1 MAVKKTK
8 TSKNP
13 GASAKK
19 TTVRKKGPAAKKPPV
34 KQKAARP
41 AKSSAK
47 RKPGTAKKTVSVKAT
62 PGKKITPTRKK
73 VEKMPEKK
81 RDRLLDVKKALLTR
95 REAIV
100 KEAKAEIAKYMSG
113 ENRQLVDTALD
124 EGDWA
129 VVDISEDISLMRLG
143 AHRKALLDIDE
154 VLRKIREGSYGI
166 CEECGE
172 EISEKRLKVIPTAAL
187 CIDCQ
192 GTKEQLE
199 AVERQEEV

>member
-19 TTVRKKGPAAKKPPV
+19 TTVGKKGPAAKKPSV
-34 KQKAARP
+34 KQKAATP
-41 AKSSAK
+41 AKSSLK
-47 RKPGTAKKTVSVKAT
+47 RKPGTAKKTVSART
-62 PGKKITPTRKK
+62 APGKKITLTKKK
-73 VEKMPEKK
+73 VKKMPEKK
-81 RDRLLDVKKALLTR
+81 RDRLLEVKKALLTR

-100 KEAKAEIAKYMSG
+100 KEAKEEIAKYMSG

-172 EISEKRLKVIPTAAL
+172 AISEKRLKVIPTASL
-187 CIDCQ
+187 CINCQ

>member
-19 TTVRKKGPAAKKPPV
+19 TTVRKKGPAAKKPSV
-34 KQKAARP
+34 KQKAATP
-41 AKSSAK
+41 AKSSLK
-47 RKPGTAKKTVSVKAT
+47 RKPGTAKKTVSART
-62 PGKKITPTRKK
+62 APGKKITLTKKK
-73 VEKMPEKK
+73 VKKMPEKK
-81 RDRLLDVKKALLTR
+81 RDRLLEVKKALLTR

-100 KEAKAEIAKYMSG
+100 KEAKEEIAKYMSG

-166 CEECGE
+166 CEECGARDSLYRVNGMLVCSSC
-172 EISEKRLKVIPTAAL
+172 ISSWLPP
-187 CIDCQ
+187 
-192 GTKEQLE
+192 
-199 AVERQEEV
+199 

>member
-19 TTVRKKGPAAKKPPV
+19 TTVRKKGPAAKKPPI

-47 RKPGTAKKTVSVKAT
+47 KTVSVKTTA
-62 PGKKITPTRKK
+62 GKKITPTRKK
-73 VEKMPEKK
+73 VKKMPEKK

-143 AHRKALLDIDE
+143 AHRKALHDIDE
-154 VLRKIREGSYGI
+154 VLRKIGEGSYGI

-187 CIDCQ
+187 CINCQ

>member
-19 TTVRKKGPAAKKPPV
+19 TTVRKKGPAAKKPPI

-47 RKPGTAKKTVSVKAT
+47 KTVSVKTTA
-62 PGKKITPTRKK
+62 GKKITATRKK

-129 VVDISEDISLMRLG
+129 VVDISEDIS
-143 AHRKALLDIDE
+143 E
-154 VLRKIREGSYGI
+154 VLRKIGEGSYGI

-187 CIDCQ
+187 CINCQ